1 MSFTAVQFCVEVLC
15 FTTHLLFIITT
26 HHSNVYMVPVCV
38 FARALDLIL
47 DGGRGLSI
55 AIAIFRNLDLECD
68 PLEFGVRILILRP
81 IFSFRVAACVCVCF
95 KARFCLRIL
104 LGG

>member
-1 MSFTAVQFCVEVLC
+1 MQ
-15 FTTHLLFIITT
+15 LLGEPWPSARMPCLLRLQSGTDNIAILSAGAKC
-26 HHSNVYMVPVCV
+26 HGV

-81 IFSFRVAACVCVCF
+81 IFSFRVAVCVF
-95 KARFCLRIL
+95 
-104 LGG
+104 